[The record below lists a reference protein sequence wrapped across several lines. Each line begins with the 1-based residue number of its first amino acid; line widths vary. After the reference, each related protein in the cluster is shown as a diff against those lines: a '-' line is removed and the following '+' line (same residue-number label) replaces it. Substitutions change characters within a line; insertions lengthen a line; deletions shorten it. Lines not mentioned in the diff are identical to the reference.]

1 MYYIAICDKNETFI
15 TYMVRIIQEVVKLEE
30 YQFKIYKYTSAEEL
44 IYELEESIHFDLLF
58 IDDHLKDMDGYEAAR
73 MFRSKFEDSVIVFC
87 SSSMPNDQTFKVT
100 PFRFLLKSYTDEV
113 FIEEVDEILRE
124 MVRKAKDNYILGHY
138 KRKLLKVSTRDV
150 LYIEN
155 AKRGSR
161 IVVIPTSKMAKV
173 KHPIYLSEK
182 LSEIEEKYDE
192 FCFAHSS
199 YIVNVNHVDSVKGG
213 GILLDNGEYLSV
225 SRTYYKTFREQF
237 ARSVVDN
244 W

>member
-1 MYYIAICDKNETFI
+1 MYCIAICDENEKFI
-15 TYMVRIIQEVVKLEE
+15 TYMVKIIHEVVKLEKYE
-30 YQFKIYKYTSAEEL
+30 IKIYQYTSAEEL
-44 IYELEESIHFDLLF
+44 VFELEDSIQFDLLF
-58 IDDHLKDMDGYEAAR
+58 IDDHLKDMNGYEAAR

-87 SSSMPNDQTFKVT
+87 SSSMPTDQTFKVA
-100 PFRFLLKSYTDEV
+100 PFRFLMKSYT
-113 FIEEVDEILRE
+113 DEILRE

-138 KRKLLKVSTRDV
+138 KRNLIKVSTRDV

-155 AKRGSR
+155 AKRGSK
-161 IVVIPTSKMAKV
+161 IVVIPTSKMARIR
-173 KHPIYLSEK
+173 HPIYVNQK
-182 LSEIEEKYDE
+182 LSEIEDRYDE

-199 YIVNVNHVDSVKGG
+199 YIVNVSHVDSVEGG

-237 ARSVVDN
+237 ARSVIEK

>member
-1 MYYIAICDKNETFI
+1 MYCIAICDENETFI
-15 TYMVRIIQEVVKLEE
+15 TYMVKIIHEVVKLEK
-30 YQFKIYKYTSAEEL
+30 YQIKIYQYTSAKDL
-44 IYELEESIHFDLLF
+44 ISELEDSIQFDLLF
-58 IDDHLKDMDGYEAAR
+58 IDDHLKDMNGYEAAR
-73 MFRSKFEDSVIVFC
+73 MFRNKFEDPVIVFC
-87 SSSMPNDQTFKVT
+87 SSSMPTDQTFKVT

-113 FIEEVDEILRE
+113 FMDEVDQILRE
-124 MVRKAKDNYILGHY
+124 MMHKTKDHYILGHY

-161 IVVIPTSKMAKV
+161 IVVIPTSKLAMV
-173 KHPIYLSEK
+173 KHPIYINQK
-182 LSEIEEKYDE
+182 LSEIEDRYEE

-199 YIVNVNHVDSVKGG
+199 YIINVNHVDSVKSG

-237 ARSVVDN
+237 ARSVIDK